1 MKLIYRTITTL
12 GIATLI
18 GVQTH
23 AVRAMPAPK
32 GTTTLISQIDSNGF
46 SHSGGG
52 GIIRGSFYYPGGGS
66 FYRGNLNSQ
75 GNGLYQGSF
84 YNPSRGSI
92 YQGTFYNPTNGGN
105 FHGLFY
111 NPRSGR
117 VYEGNFYNPGPSTIN
132 QGSFYNPD
140 ASSINQGTFYN
151 PGPSTINQGNSYSPV
166 IGGQRDYKR
175 AIEYYSQA
183 IRRNPRL
190 VDAYNKRALARFVLG
205 DKQGTI
211 EDLKKA
217 ASLYSVQGDQSRY
230 QETLETIRDIR

>member
-1 MKLIYRTITTL
+1 MIIYRTITIL
-12 GIATLI
+12 GIAALI
-18 GVQTH
+18 GIQTH
-23 AVRAMPAPK
+23 SVQAMPAPK
-32 GTTTLISQIDSNGF
+32 GSTTLISQIDSNGF

-52 GIIRGSFYYPGGGS
+52 GIIRGSFTYPGGGS

-84 YNPSRGSI
+84 YNPSHGSI

-111 NPRSGR
+111 NPGSGR
-117 VYEGNFYNPGPSTIN
+117 VYEGNFYNPGPSPSSIN
-132 QGSFYNPD
+132 QGSFYNPGT
-140 ASSINQGTFYN
+140 SNINQGYLY
-151 PGPSTINQGNSYSPV
+151 GPV

-175 AIEYYSQA
+175 AIEYYNQA
-183 IRRNPRL
+183 IRRNPKL

-205 DKQGTI
+205 DKPGTI

-217 ASLYSVQGDQSRY
+217 ASLYLVQGDQSRY